1 MTSKRVAFWAILTVV
16 ILYLAGGEALVTN
29 VLQYLLQGVGSMVQL
44 VINLLVGLAHILGLK
59 G

>member
-16 ILYLAGGEALVTN
+16 ILYLAGGEVLVTN

-44 VINLLVGLAHILGLK
+44 VINFLVGLAHILGLK